1 MPRGGFCEGSLSA
14 LLVVVLALA
23 SLIAEGLVIPSD
35 GGITV
40 EQLLAGQDVLP
51 QGVIYLQQQGTDFM
65 TVELPSPTVVLEGRG
80 GTMPESQIGL
90 KPPSAYRYNPPAP
103 PSPPKPPF
111 PPTPPQSQ
119 SQPPSP
125 DATFQPAEASYTV
138 LDFNSYHFASLSHIP
153 AIRVASG
160 QHLTLSSLGISAT
173 YVQDPLG
180 PRIGT
185 TLSSMSIEVIIQVLD
200 GAILTLKNVT
210 LLMTEDG
217 LTSYLIGM
225 SMATSSWTY
234 TTTAT
239 VHNGVIQIES
249 LTTQARL
256 VTFHSEDYSFDAYT
270 GGEVQWSGVTITCPG
285 NEIRYPRMAAAPVT
299 SIWQLDQSSL
309 ESVIGKMTDGTLFLS
324 VAADLVLP
332 GEGRWQPVSLPAFVL
347 VVLLGNP
354 VRTTTFD
361 LAGVE
366 RAWYKI
372 SAEVDLTIDETMLQV
387 IQLHDLTVVNL
398 PLATTP
404 ANTSSLL
411 AVSLQSFGFDR
422 MTPDS
427 SSPQLSLKRSTIVV
441 PDQEV
446 AFLERLSRT
455 NRTSPAQM
463 ASLFNVFDV
472 QQPSHNALEGQLLV
486 NQLRMGTQV
495 SLVNCT
501 LLSASRYSAL
511 PGARPLLPQSLLWA
525 PELLHGDAETA
536 AQWGPLG
543 LTLAPSFQYALSNL
557 DSTCGPLPGKTPVTV
572 ITRRDDQSV
581 PAVLSGAEEAAS
593 SIRISSG
600 GLLAPAGECVVGG
613 YPQQLGG
620 GRTFVNLQGAIG
632 RVNLQRPV
640 TLRNLVFY
648 NLAPGGMYPQDASAG
663 DDDYISGHGMR
674 AEPPQLRGPDAAWA
688 NSSLPL
694 WFFSKTGNISTTD
707 PQAPR
712 LALEN
717 VTLVVSEPEWRALAA
732 AVLLQH
738 VGAAAGRSRRAQE
751 EQEATQPTYW
761 RATAVM
767 AGKDDAL
774 TAVALG
780 SSTEPTARETTG
792 VHVAKASHRVSR
804 KLKGLLGGSG
814 GVLRW
819 YYPTPPSP
827 QLSQTPTLPPP
838 SQTPPPLYE
847 QPLVPTVDQPPAVI
861 ATPDSVAQPPPPPP
875 SLPPPPPLPPLPLP
889 PPSPPLPTPSPLP
902 PQLPYKL
909 PSPPSQSPSPPPQ
922 PRPPRP
928 SPPKPPVP
936 QPPHPRPPRPPPS
949 PPPTPPPP
957 PLPPGS
963 DTPVTALLAFAAAS
977 QALSYDYNAGVLV
990 LAAAQHYG
998 WVGTN
1003 VTVTYKLP
1011 PDAPRNASLLSY
1023 PSFTLPY
1030 QELAEM
1036 DINISVSTFLPP
1048 PPSPPTAPANVQHPP
1063 PLVTRPTP
1071 LMLSTDTMPAQ
1082 PGPLPSSTASTAP
1095 PPPSTVDRPAY
1106 VVPVASSLSA
1116 FFGLLLL
1123 LLTLMLVKTAVMR
1136 RRYAAANEAMLVPAG
1151 KDGADEISTRRPV
1164 NRLSRDVTQFAV
1176 ANVTQLA
1183 AADVGF
1189 RGNATGA
1196 SDSSQGSRDAT
1207 LNASVANTTESSGKL
1222 ESNSSSPEGTGPAGK
1237 RDTREANRLMRLN
1250 NVLAASM
1257 GAAAELRNQGEQAKG
1272 HVGQSSPGNTC
1283 SGNDTQGCAVGHDGQ
1298 TNPGDTRS
1306 NGMEARGCAV
1316 EGAESCQAQHV
1327 GMSNSYIRSMQAYYN
1342 SLCKQAELNTRTAN
1356 AVGTRDVE
1364 AAEARLQPD
1373 SPASQSSRLPA
1384 ADIPGTMRA
1393 AIDAARAE
1401 LQDYALELHS
1411 VIAIGASGVVYGGTW
1426 RDLPAAIKTLVVP
1439 ATVISLV
1446 GRARHR
1452 AVLEA
1457 AVSMSLAHPNIVATY
1472 TYDIKALVQKPE
1484 PNEMSAPVGIAA
1496 AGDAEQG
1503 AAEVYKLYIVQEYCN
1518 AGTLREAL
1526 EKGMTGCVRAG
1537 GAFKALALRLALDV
1551 AQGMRHI
1558 HCCRI
1563 VHGDLKPENVLLVY
1577 GPQSMSEDEGANRDE
1592 PYSEGLMAKV
1602 ADFGLSLP
1610 LPEGA
1615 THASGLFRGT
1625 PAYMAPEVSTGGQ
1638 LSPRADVWSFGLLL
1652 LELYY
1657 GCSMSAVLASEL
1669 PAAGHGG
1676 EGVPTRE
1683 PLLQLPHLLKDMLTS
1698 AHRPYGELAAAC
1710 LTLDPR
1716 SRPSFND
1723 IVEQLRQ
1730 LL

>member
-1 MPRGGFCEGSLSA
+1 
-14 LLVVVLALA
+14 
-23 SLIAEGLVIPSD
+23 
-35 GGITV
+35 
-40 EQLLAGQDVLP
+40 
-51 QGVIYLQQQGTDFM
+51 
-65 TVELPSPTVVLEGRG
+65 
-80 GTMPESQIGL
+80 
-90 KPPSAYRYNPPAP
+90 
-103 PSPPKPPF
+103 
-111 PPTPPQSQ
+111 
-119 SQPPSP
+119 
-125 DATFQPAEASYTV
+125 
-138 LDFNSYHFASLSHIP
+138 
-153 AIRVASG
+153 
-160 QHLTLSSLGISAT
+160 
-173 YVQDPLG
+173 
-180 PRIGT
+180 
-185 TLSSMSIEVIIQVLD
+185 
-200 GAILTLKNVT
+200 
-210 LLMTEDG
+210 
-217 LTSYLIGM
+217 
-225 SMATSSWTY
+225 
-234 TTTAT
+234 
-239 VHNGVIQIES
+239 
-249 LTTQARL
+249 
-256 VTFHSEDYSFDAYT
+256 
-270 GGEVQWSGVTITCPG
+270 
-285 NEIRYPRMAAAPVT
+285 
-299 SIWQLDQSSL
+299 
-309 ESVIGKMTDGTLFLS
+309 
-324 VAADLVLP
+324 
-332 GEGRWQPVSLPAFVL
+332 
-347 VVLLGNP
+347 
-354 VRTTTFD
+354 
-361 LAGVE
+361 
-366 RAWYKI
+366 
-372 SAEVDLTIDETMLQV
+372 
-387 IQLHDLTVVNL
+387 
-398 PLATTP
+398 
-404 ANTSSLL
+404 
-411 AVSLQSFGFDR
+411 
-422 MTPDS
+422 
-427 SSPQLSLKRSTIVV
+427 
-441 PDQEV
+441 
-446 AFLERLSRT
+446 
-455 NRTSPAQM
+455 
-463 ASLFNVFDV
+463 
-472 QQPSHNALEGQLLV
+472 
-486 NQLRMGTQV
+486 MGTQV

-572 ITRRDDQSV
+572 ITRRNDQSV

-648 NLAPGGMYPQDASAG
+648 NLAPGGMYPLDASAG
-663 DDDYISGHGMR
+663 DDDYISGHGMQ
-674 AEPPQLRGPDAAWA
+674 AKPPQLRGPDAAWA

-694 WFFSKTGNISTTD
+694 WFFSKTGNTSTTD

-717 VTLVVSEPEWRALAA
+717 VTLVVSEPEWRALAT
-732 AVLLQH
+732 AVLLQY
-738 VGAAAGRSRRAQE
+738 VGVVAERSRRAQE

-780 SSTEPTARETTG
+780 SSTEPTAREMTG
-792 VHVAKASHRVSR
+792 VHGAKASHRVSR

-814 GVLRW
+814 GVLHW
-819 YYPTPPSP
+819 YYPPSPPSL
-827 QLSQTPTLPPP
+827 QLSQTPTPPP
-838 SQTPPPLYE
+838 PRQTPPPLYE
-847 QPLVPTVDQPPAVI
+847 QPLEPTVIDP
-861 ATPDSVAQPPPPPP
+861 PDSVAQP
-875 SLPPPPPLPPLPLP
+875 
-889 PPSPPLPTPSPLP
+889 
-902 PQLPYKL
+902 
-909 PSPPSQSPSPPPQ
+909 
-922 PRPPRP
+922 RPP
-928 SPPKPPVP
+928 PPKPPVP

-1003 VTVTYKLP
+1003 VTVTYKMP
-1011 PDAPRNASLLSY
+1011 PDAPRTASLLFY

-1048 PPSPPTAPANVQHPP
+1048 PPSPPTAPANVQRPP
-1063 PLVTRPTP
+1063 PLMARPTP
-1071 LMLSTDTMPAQ
+1071 LMLSTDTMP
-1082 PGPLPSSTASTAP
+1082 GPSSTASTGP

-1136 RRYAAANEAMLVPAG
+1136 RRYAAANEATMVPAG
-1151 KDGADEISTRRPV
+1151 KDGADDISTKRPV

-1176 ANVTQLA
+1176 AGVTQLA

-1196 SDSSQGSRDAT
+1196 SGFSQGSRDAT

-1222 ESNSSSPEGTGPAGK
+1222 EPGNSGSPEGTGPAGK

-1250 NVLAASM
+1250 NVLAASKEAA
-1257 GAAAELRNQGEQAKG
+1257 AAAELQNQGKQAKG
-1272 HVGQSSPGNTC
+1272 H
-1283 SGNDTQGCAVGHDGQ
+1283 DGQ
-1298 TNPGDTRS
+1298 ANPGDTRS

-1327 GMSNSYIRSMQAYYN
+1327 GMSKSYIRSMQAYYN

-1364 AAEARLQPD
+1364 AAEALLQPD
-1373 SPASQSSRLPA
+1373 SPPAQPGSMLAA
-1384 ADIPGTMRA
+1384 ADVPGTVRA

-1411 VIAIGASGVVYGGTW
+1411 VIAIGASGVVYGGKW

-1484 PNEMSAPVGIAA
+1484 PDDMAAPVGIAA
-1496 AGDAEQG
+1496 AGDAELG
-1503 AAEVYKLYIVQEYCN
+1503 AAEVYKLYIVQELCN

-1537 GAFKALALRLALDV
+1537 GAFKALAVRLALDV

-1558 HCCRI
+1558 HSCRI

-1592 PYSEGLMAKV
+1592 PYSAGLMAKV

-1625 PAYMAPEVSTGGQ
+1625 PAYMAPEVSTGGE

-1683 PLLQLPHLLKDMLTS
+1683 PLLQLPRLLKDMLTP

-1716 SRPSFND
+1716 SRPAFND